1 MMFPG
6 TEEIR
11 IKRLHDQAVLPRY
24 MSGLAA
30 GMDLHACLEAPVELA
45 PGERHLI
52 PTGIALA
59 IPPGFEG
66 QVRPRSGLALRH
78 GLGMVNA
85 PGTIDADYR
94 GEIGVILVNH
104 GQTTFVV
111 QHGDRIAQLVI
122 APIVRAVLIEAE
134 DLDATDRGAGGFGH
148 TGMPEGTGP

>member
-1 MMFPG
+1 MTSCPV
-6 TEEIR
+6 EIR
-11 IKRLHDQAVLPRY
+11 VKRLHERALLPCY
-24 MSGLAA
+24 MSEQAA
-30 GMDLHACLEAPVELA
+30 GMDLHACLDASVELA
-45 PGERHLI
+45 PGERQLI
-52 PTGIALA
+52 PTGLAMA

-104 GQTTFVV
+104 GQHPFVV

-122 APIVRAVLIEAE
+122 APVVRAGLIEAA
-134 DLDATDRGAGGFGH
+134 DLDGAVRGSGGFGH
-148 TGMPEGTGP
+148 TGMPGGGKG